1 MKSINLN
8 PILIVLSGPSGVG
21 KDAVL
26 SRMKGHGLPLHF
38 VVTAT
43 TRPQRNNETDGKDY
57 IFVSK
62 PRFQEMIRSQDMLEW
77 AEVYGNFYGVPKSQT
92 ISALQKGQD
101 VIIKVDVQGADT
113 IRGIFPEAIFIFLA
127 PPDLNKL
134 AERLRNRMSESKDAL
149 KFRLNT
155 ASKEMDEMS
164 KFDYVVTNHQNHID
178 KAVLDIESIITRE
191 KSRIPPKPSPLTG

>member
-1 MKSINLN
+1 MNTTKPN

-26 SRMKGHGLPLHF
+26 SRMKEHGLPLHF

-57 IFVSK
+57 IFLSQS
-62 PRFQEMIRSQDMLEW
+62 RFQEMIRSQDMLEW

-92 ISALQKGQD
+92 ISELEKGQD
-101 VIIKVDVQGADT
+101 VIIKVDVQGANT
-113 IRGIFPEAIFIFLA
+113 IRNIFPQAVFIFLA
-127 PPDLNKL
+127 PPDLDEL
-134 AERLRNRMSESKDAL
+134 AERLKNRMSESRKAL
-149 KFRLNT
+149 KIRLAT
-155 ASKEMDEMS
+155 ASKEMDEMP
-164 KFDYVVTNHQNHID
+164 KFDYVVTNYRNHID
-178 KAVLDIESIITRE
+178 KAVLDIESIIASE

>member
-1 MKSINLN
+1 LNTTKPN

-26 SRMKGHGLPLHF
+26 SRMKEHGLPLYF

-57 IFVSK
+57 IFLSQS
-62 PRFQEMIRSQDMLEW
+62 RFQEMIRSQDMLEW

-92 ISALQKGQD
+92 VSALEKGQD
-101 VIIKVDVQGADT
+101 VIIKVDVQGANT
-113 IRGIFPEAIFIFLA
+113 IRSIFPQAVFIFLA
-127 PPDLNKL
+127 PPDLDEL
-134 AERLRNRMSESKDAL
+134 AERLKNRMSESRKAL
-149 KFRLNT
+149 KVRLAT
-155 ASKEMDEMS
+155 ASKEMDEMP
-164 KFDYVVTNHQNHID
+164 KFDYVVTNYRNHID
-178 KAVLDIESIITRE
+178 KAVLDIESIIASE